1 MSKREI
7 LWYLRNTLAVV
18 ALILACILITLSI
31 QEKLLNDRFKNIKSI
46 TIEKPIP
53 TPKMINKP

>member
-7 LWYLRNTLAVV
+7 LWYLRNTLAIV

-31 QEKLLNDRFKNIKSI
+31 QDKLLNDRFKNIKSI

-53 TPKMINKP
+53 TPNLIDTP